1 MMATEKAG
9 VAAHPV
15 QLLAPYG
22 QRQFPLA
29 LQPVVLGVSN
39 TVWLVEEGG
48 VDLFHVAIVDGV
60 PAGLRRHVCRIKPG
74 ELILDRPGSPDS
86 ALLAVAL
93 SRTAWIRL
101 ENAGEGVAGNQDA
114 EQALQRLKE
123 GWSLTL
129 LRAVPGLPEEAVQ
142 AQASHLALLSAL
154 DEQARH
160 AQLREHAQLQHGA
173 LAELQQTQHALSK
186 VAQVLSTSEIAL
198 PSAAGNPLQ
207 AACTLVLRASGIGA
221 SNPRSIASTA
231 SGSERWLENFC
242 REHQLIQRRVKLNRP
257 LWWRQDQGAL
267 LAFRE
272 ADQRPVALIP
282 DANGYVLNDPETGTT
297 CKVDAGTANTL
308 VPHAI
313 QFFPCLPG
321 RALRFKDL
329 VWFGLTGSR
338 RDRLRLIVFG
348 LAGGATGMVA
358 PIVMQVLTDS
368 VLPSADRDEL
378 GQVIA
383 LLFMTGICMT
393 AFTFCRVLATMRIR
407 TRLGNSVQCGVIHRL
422 LGLPAAFFRDHEAGD
437 LAQRA
442 MGIDAA
448 LQTISNTVE
457 SAIFGWVFGLFSLF
471 YLFFLDLRLAVMA
484 ILLVGLQLAWTM
496 VMNYRALLIE
506 RQSAALSG
514 RIASQVFQILTGI
527 AKLRAGGAERRA
539 FSIWAGLFAQ
549 QKALDMRIHRIG
561 NTSATFDAG
570 FGLLCSILLFGAVA
584 FLLPDMRAGEFLA
597 FSAAFGQFLGATTAL
612 GSALTSSLGVIPL
625 YERARPILQAVPEAV
640 ASAHL
645 PGKLTGAI
653 DISGLS
659 FGYGADGPHVLSD
672 INITIRAGEFIA
684 LVGASGCGKSTLLRL
699 LLGFETPRS
708 GAIYYDGQDLSGL
721 DKVAIRRQI
730 GTVLQN
736 GKLIAGDMFTNI
748 VGTAPLAMGE
758 AWEAA
763 RMAGL
768 DEDIKAMP
776 MGMHTMI
783 NDGATTISGGQ
794 RQRMMMARAIVSK
807 PAILLLDEATSAL
820 DNRTQATVT
829 NSIATLKA
837 TRIVVAHRLTTIAGA
852 DRIFFIERGRIVE
865 SGTYQ
870 ELMALNGRFKTLAER
885 QLL

>member
-1 MMATEKAG
+1 M
-9 VAAHPV
+9 
-15 QLLAPYG
+15 
-22 QRQFPLA
+22 
-29 LQPVVLGVSN
+29 
-39 TVWLVEEGG
+39 
-48 VDLFHVAIVDGV
+48 
-60 PAGLRRHVCRIKPG
+60 
-74 ELILDRPGSPDS
+74 
-86 ALLAVAL
+86 
-93 SRTAWIRL
+93 
-101 ENAGEGVAGNQDA
+101 
-114 EQALQRLKE
+114 
-123 GWSLTL
+123 
-129 LRAVPGLPEEAVQ
+129 
-142 AQASHLALLSAL
+142 
-154 DEQARH
+154 
-160 AQLREHAQLQHGA
+160 
-173 LAELQQTQHALSK
+173 
-186 VAQVLSTSEIAL
+186 
-198 PSAAGNPLQ
+198 
-207 AACTLVLRASGIGA
+207 RASGIAA
-221 SNPRSIASTA
+221 SNLKSIALTA

-242 REHQLIQRRVKLNRP
+242 REHQLLQRRVKLNGP
-257 LWWRQDQGAL
+257 LWWRQDHGAL
-267 LAFRE
+267 LAFRK
-272 ADQRPVALIP
+272 ADQGPVALIP
-282 DANGYVLNDPETGTT
+282 NAGGYVLKDPETGTT
-297 CKVDAGTANTL
+297 CHVNAGTANTL
-308 VPHAI
+308 MTHAI

-321 RALRFKDL
+321 TALRFKDL

-338 RDRLRLIVFG
+338 RDRLRLIMFG
-348 LAGGATGMVA
+348 LAGGATGMVV

-368 VLPSADRDEL
+368 VLPSAERDEL

-383 LLFMTGICMT
+383 LLFVTGICMT

-422 LGLPAAFFRDHEAGD
+422 LGLPVAFFRDHEAGD

-448 LQTISNTVE
+448 LHTISNTVE

-484 ILLVGLQLAWTM
+484 ILLVGLQLIWTTA
-496 VMNYRALLIE
+496 MNYRALLIQRE
-506 RQSAALSG
+506 SAALSG

-527 AKLRAGGAERRA
+527 AKLRASGAERRA
-539 FSIWAGLFAQ
+539 FSIWASLFAQ

-570 FGLLCSILLFGAVA
+570 YGLLCSILLFGAVA

-597 FSAAFGQFLGATTAL
+597 FSAAFGQFLGATMAL
-612 GSALTSSLGVIPL
+612 GSALTSSLSVIPL

-653 DISGLS
+653 DISALS
-659 FGYGADGPHVLSD
+659 FGYGADGPDVLSD
-672 INITIRAGEFIA
+672 INIAIRPGEFIA

-730 GTVLQN
+730 GTVLQS
-736 GKLIAGDMFTNI
+736 GRLIAGDMFTNI
-748 VGTAPLAMGE
+748 VGTAPLAME
-758 AWEAA
+758 DAWEAA

-794 RQRMMMARAIVSK
+794 RQRMMIARAIVSK

-829 NSIATLKA
+829 NSIAALKA
-837 TRIVVAHRLTTIAGA
+837 TRIVVAHRLTTIAAA

>member
-1 MMATEKAG
+1 MMATDSADM
-9 VAAHPV
+9 AAHLV
-15 QLLAPYG
+15 QLLAPHG

-29 LQPVVLGVSN
+29 LEPVVLGVSD
-39 TVWLVEEGG
+39 TVWLVEQGG
-48 VDLFHVAIVDGV
+48 VDLFHVAIAGSV
-60 PAGLRRHVCRIKPG
+60 PAGVRRHVCRIKPG
-74 ELILDRPGSPDS
+74 EVILDRPGSPDS
-86 ALLAVAL
+86 ALMAVAL
-93 SRTAWIRL
+93 SRTSWIRL
-101 ENAGEGVAGNQDA
+101 ENAGEGVAGDQVA
-114 EQALQRLKE
+114 EQALQQLKE
-123 GWSLTL
+123 NWHRTL
-129 LRAVPGLPEEAVQ
+129 LRAIPGLPAEAVQ
-142 AQASHLALLSAL
+142 AKANHVALLNVL
-154 DEQARH
+154 DDQAGQ
-160 AQLREHAQLQHGA
+160 AQMREHAQLQQGA
-173 LAELQQTQHALSK
+173 LAELQQMQHALSE
-186 VAQVLSTSEIAL
+186 VAQVLSTSETAL
-198 PSAAGNPLQ
+198 PAAIGNPLQ
-207 AACTLVLRASGIGA
+207 AACTLVLRASGIALPGLKA
-221 SNPRSIASTA
+221 IALTA
-231 SGSERWLENFC
+231 SGSEPWLESFC
-242 REHQLIQRRVKLNRP
+242 REHQLIQRRVKLKGP
-257 LWWRQDQGAL
+257 FWWRQDHGAL
-267 LAFRE
+267 LAFHE
-272 ADQRPVALIP
+272 GYKRPVALIP
-282 DANGYVLNDPETGTT
+282 NASGYVLSDPETGTT
-297 CKVDAGTANTL
+297 CRVDADIANSLTT
-308 VPHAI
+308 HAV

-321 RALRFKDL
+321 AALRFKDL

-348 LAGGATGMVA
+348 MAGGAAGMIS
-358 PIVMQVLTDS
+358 PIAMQVLTDS

-378 GQVIA
+378 GQLIA

-457 SAIFGWVFGLFSLF
+457 SAIFGWLFGLFSLL

-484 ILLVGLQLAWTM
+484 ILLVGVQLAWTL
-496 VMNYRALLIE
+496 VMNYRALLVE

-514 RIASQVFQILTGI
+514 RIASQVFQLLTGI
-527 AKLRAGGAERRA
+527 AKLRAHGAERRA

-561 NTSATFDAG
+561 NASATFDAG

-584 FLLPDMRAGEFLA
+584 FLLPDMRAGEFLS
-597 FSAAFGQFLGATTAL
+597 FSAAFAQFLGATMAL

-625 YERARPILQAVPEAV
+625 YERARPILQAIPEAV

-645 PGKLTGAI
+645 PGRLNGAI

-659 FGYGADGPHVLSD
+659 FGYGADGSDVLSD
-672 INITIRAGEFIA
+672 INIAIRPGEFIA

-730 GTVLQN
+730 GTVLQS

-748 VGTAPLAMGE
+748 VGTAPLTME
-758 AWEAA
+758 DAWEAA

-768 DEDIKAMP
+768 DEDIKVMP

-794 RQRMMMARAIVSK
+794 RQRMMIARAIVSK

-829 NSIATLKA
+829 SSIASLKA
-837 TRIVVAHRLTTIAGA
+837 TRVVVAHRLSTIAGA

-885 QLL
+885 QLI

>member
-1 MMATEKAG
+1 MMAMDSTGMAPG
-9 VAAHPV
+9 VA

-22 QRQFPLA
+22 QKQFPLA
-29 LQPVVLGVSN
+29 LEPVVLGVSD
-39 TVWLVEEGG
+39 TVWLVEQGG

-74 ELILDRPGSPDS
+74 EIIIDRPGSPDS

-101 ENAGEGVAGNQDA
+101 ESAGENVAGDRLA
-114 EQALQRLKE
+114 EQALQQLRE
-123 GWSLTL
+123 NWYRTL
-129 LRAVPGLPEEAVQ
+129 LRAIPNLPAEAVQ
-142 AQASHLALLSAL
+142 AEASHVALLKAL
-154 DEQARH
+154 DEQASQSQMRD
-160 AQLREHAQLQHGA
+160 RAQLQHGA
-173 LAELQQTQHALSK
+173 LAEQQQMEHALSE
-186 VAQVLSTSEIAL
+186 VAQVLSTSEIGL
-198 PSAAGNPLQ
+198 PAAAGNPLQ
-207 AACTLVLRASGIGA
+207 AACTVVLRASGLAVG
-221 SNPRSIASTA
+221 NLKSIALTA
-231 SGSERWLENFC
+231 AGNERWLENFC
-242 REHQLIQRRVKLNRP
+242 REHALIQRRVKLAGS
-257 LWWRQDQGAL
+257 LWWRQDHGAL
-267 LAFRE
+267 LAFRQP
-272 ADQRPVALIP
+272 DQRPVALIP
-282 DANGYVLNDPETGTT
+282 DASGYVLSDPENGVT
-297 CKVDAGTANTL
+297 CKVDAAIASALTT
-308 VPHAI
+308 HAI

-321 RALRFKDL
+321 AALRFKDL
-329 VWFGLTGSR
+329 IWFGLKGSR
-338 RDRLRLIVFG
+338 RDRLRLVAFG

-358 PIVMQVLTDS
+358 PIAMQVLTDS
-368 VLPSADRDEL
+368 VLPSAERDEL
-378 GQVIA
+378 SQLIA

-422 LGLPAAFFRDHEAGD
+422 LGLPVAFFRDHEAGD

-457 SAIFGWVFGLFSLF
+457 SAIFGWLFGLFSLF
-471 YLFFLDLRLAVMA
+471 YLFFLDLRLALMA
-484 ILLVGLQLAWTM
+484 MLLVGLQLAWTLI
-496 VMNYRALLIE
+496 MNYRALLIE
-506 RQSAALSG
+506 RQSATLSG
-514 RIASQVFQILTGI
+514 RIASQVFQMLTGI
-527 AKLRAGGAERRA
+527 AKLRAHGAERRA

-549 QKALDMRIHRIG
+549 QKALDMRIHRLG

-584 FLLPDMRAGEFLA
+584 FLLPDMRAGEFLS
-597 FSAAFGQFLGATTAL
+597 FNAAFGQFLGATMAL
-612 GSALTSSLGVIPL
+612 GSALTSSLSVIPL
-625 YERARPILQAVPEAV
+625 YERAQPILQAIPEAV
-640 ASAHL
+640 ASSHL
-645 PGKLTGAI
+645 PGRLTGAI

-659 FGYGADGPHVLSD
+659 FGYGADGHDVLSD
-672 INITIRAGEFIA
+672 INITIRPGEFIA

-730 GTVLQN
+730 GTVLQS

-748 VGTAPLAMGE
+748 VGTAPLAME
-758 AWEAA
+758 DAWEAA

-768 DEDIKAMP
+768 DEDIRAMP

-794 RQRMMMARAIVSK
+794 RQRMMIARAIVSK

-820 DNRTQATVT
+820 DNRTQAIVT
-829 NSIATLKA
+829 GSIATLNA
-837 TRIVVAHRLTTIAGA
+837 TRIVVAHRLSTIAGA

-870 ELMALNGRFKTLAER
+870 ELMTLNGRFKTLAER
-885 QLL
+885 QLI

>member
-1 MMATEKAG
+1 MMAMDSTGMAPG
-9 VAAHPV
+9 VA

-22 QRQFPLA
+22 QKQFPLA
-29 LQPVVLGVSN
+29 LEPVVLGVSD
-39 TVWLVEEGG
+39 TVWLVEQGG

-60 PAGLRRHVCRIKPG
+60 PAGLRRHVCRIRPG
-74 ELILDRPGSPDS
+74 EIIIDRPGSPDS

-101 ENAGEGVAGNQDA
+101 EGAGENVAGDRLA
-114 EQALQRLKE
+114 EQALQQLRE
-123 GWSLTL
+123 NWYRTL
-129 LRAVPGLPEEAVQ
+129 LRAIPNLPAEAVQ
-142 AQASHLALLSAL
+142 AEASHVALLTAL
-154 DEQARH
+154 DEQASQSQMRD
-160 AQLREHAQLQHGA
+160 RAQLQHGA
-173 LAELQQTQHALSK
+173 LAEQQQMEHALSE
-186 VAQVLSTSEIAL
+186 VAQVLSTSEIGL
-198 PSAAGNPLQ
+198 PAAAGNPLQ
-207 AACTLVLRASGIGA
+207 AACTVVLRASGLAVGNLKPIVL
-221 SNPRSIASTA
+221 TA
-231 SGSERWLENFC
+231 AGNERWLENFC
-242 REHQLIQRRVKLNRP
+242 REHALIQRRVKLAGS
-257 LWWRQDQGAL
+257 LWWRQDHGAL
-267 LAFRE
+267 LAFRQP
-272 ADQRPVALIP
+272 DQRPVALIP
-282 DANGYVLNDPETGTT
+282 DASGYVLSDPESGAT
-297 CKVDAGTANTL
+297 CKVDAAIASALTT
-308 VPHAI
+308 HAI

-321 RALRFKDL
+321 AALRFKDL
-329 VWFGLTGSR
+329 IWFGLKGSR
-338 RDRLRLIVFG
+338 RDRLRLVAFG

-358 PIVMQVLTDS
+358 PITMQVLTDS
-368 VLPSADRDEL
+368 VLPSAERDEL
-378 GQVIA
+378 SQLIA

-422 LGLPAAFFRDHEAGD
+422 LGLPVAFFRDHEAGD

-457 SAIFGWVFGLFSLF
+457 SAIFGWLFGLFSLF
-471 YLFFLDLRLAVMA
+471 YLFFLDLRLALMA
-484 ILLVGLQLAWTM
+484 MLLVGLQLAWTLI
-496 VMNYRALLIE
+496 MNYRALLIE
-506 RQSAALSG
+506 RQSATLSG
-514 RIASQVFQILTGI
+514 RIASQVFQMLTGI
-527 AKLRAGGAERRA
+527 AKLRAHGAERRA

-549 QKALDMRIHRIG
+549 QKALDMRIHRLG

-584 FLLPDMRAGEFLA
+584 FLLPDMRAGEFLS
-597 FSAAFGQFLGATTAL
+597 FSAAFGQFLGATMAL
-612 GSALTSSLGVIPL
+612 GSALTSSLSVIPL
-625 YERARPILQAVPEAV
+625 YERAQPILKAIPEAV
-640 ASAHL
+640 ASSHL
-645 PGKLTGAI
+645 PGRLTGGI

-659 FGYGADGPHVLSD
+659 FGYGADGHDVLSD
-672 INITIRAGEFIA
+672 INITIRPGEFIA

-730 GTVLQN
+730 GTVLQS

-748 VGTAPLAMGE
+748 VGTAPLAME
-758 AWEAA
+758 DAWEAA

-794 RQRMMMARAIVSK
+794 RQRMMIARAIVSK

-820 DNRTQATVT
+820 DNRTQAIVT
-829 NSIATLKA
+829 GSIATLNA
-837 TRIVVAHRLTTIAGA
+837 TRIVVAHRLSTIAGA

-870 ELMALNGRFKTLAER
+870 ELMTLNGRFKTLAER
-885 QLL
+885 QLI

>member
-1 MMATEKAG
+1 MTAVASAG
-9 VAAHPV
+9 VAAHSV
-15 QLLAPYG
+15 QLLAPHG

-29 LQPVVLGVSN
+29 LEPVVLGVSN
-39 TVWLVEEGG
+39 TIWLVEQGG
-48 VDLFHVAIVDGV
+48 VDLFHVAIADGMPTGV
-60 PAGLRRHVCRIKPG
+60 RRHVCRIHPG
-74 ELILDRPGSPDS
+74 DVILDRPGSPDS
-86 ALLAVAL
+86 ALMAVAL
-93 SRTAWIRL
+93 SRTSWIRL
-101 ENAGEGVAGNQDA
+101 ENAGEGVAGDRAA
-114 EQALQRLKE
+114 EQALQDLKE
-123 GWSLTL
+123 TWQRTL
-129 LRAVPGLPEEAVQ
+129 LRAIPGLPAEAVRAGANHVALLNVLDDQAGQ
-142 AQASHLALLSAL
+142 AQM
-154 DEQARH
+154 
-160 AQLREHAQLQHGA
+160 REHAQLQQGA
-173 LAELQQTQHALSK
+173 LAELQQMRHALSE
-186 VAQVLSTSEIAL
+186 VAQVLSTSATDL
-198 PSAAGNPLQ
+198 SAAAGNSLQ
-207 AACTLVLRASGIGA
+207 AACTMILRASGIPDRGLKA
-221 SNPRSIASTA
+221 IALTA
-231 SGSERWLENFC
+231 AGSEPWLESFC
-242 REHQLIQRRVKLNRP
+242 REHQLIQRRVRLNGR
-257 LWWRQDQGAL
+257 LWWRQDHGAL

-272 ADQRPVALIP
+272 PDQRPVALVP
-282 DANGYVLNDPETGTT
+282 DASGYVLIDPDTGTMRSM
-297 CKVDAGTANTL
+297 DAAIAGTLT
-308 VPHAI
+308 PHAV

-321 RALRFKDL
+321 TALRFKDL

-338 RDRLRLIVFG
+338 RDRLRLITFG
-348 LAGGATGMVA
+348 LAGGVAGMVS
-358 PIVMQVLTDS
+358 PIAMQVLTDS

-378 GQVIA
+378 GQLIA
-383 LLFMTGICMT
+383 LLFMTGICIT

-407 TRLGNSVQCGVIHRL
+407 TRLGNSVQCGVIQRL
-422 LGLPAAFFRDHEAGD
+422 LGLPVAFFRDHEAGD

-448 LQTISNTVE
+448 LQIISNTVE
-457 SAIFGWVFGLFSLF
+457 SAIFGWLFGLFSLF
-471 YLFFLDLRLAVMA
+471 YLFFLDLRLAAMA
-484 ILLVGLQLAWTM
+484 ILLVGVQLAWTL

-514 RIASQVFQILTGI
+514 RIASQVFQLLTGI
-527 AKLRAGGAERRA
+527 AKLRAHGAERRA

-549 QKALDMRIHRIG
+549 QKALDMRIHGIG

-584 FLLPDMRAGEFLA
+584 FLLPDMRAGEFLS
-597 FSAAFGQFLGATTAL
+597 FSAAFAQFLGATMGL
-612 GSALTSSLGVIPL
+612 GSALTSSLSVIPL
-625 YERARPILQAVPEAV
+625 YERARPILEAIPEAV
-640 ASAHL
+640 GSAQL
-645 PGKLTGAI
+645 PGKLNGAI

-659 FGYGADGPHVLSD
+659 FGYGADGPDVLSD
-672 INITIRAGEFIA
+672 ISIAIRPGEFIA

-730 GTVLQN
+730 GTVLQS

-748 VGTAPLAMGE
+748 VGTAPLTME
-758 AWEAA
+758 DAWEAA

-768 DEDIKAMP
+768 EEDVKAMP

-794 RQRMMMARAIVSK
+794 RQRMMIARAIVGK

-829 NSIATLKA
+829 SSIAKLKA
-837 TRIVVAHRLTTIAGA
+837 TRVVVAHRLSTIAGA

-885 QLL
+885 QLV